1 MQQVHETFLLVLIP
15 LLYSQQPCG
24 CAPEAGHKDGRG
36 ARGAAGRLESKLT
49 VVQSAVVKRVQAAHR
64 GECAP
69 LGWAARDGLAEEAPN
84 WVLEGFTTQVF
95 FNFFK

>member
-49 VVQSAVVKRVQAAHR
+49 VVRSARRETGAGSAPWRMRAIGVGCPGRLGRR
-64 GECAP
+64 GTK
-69 LGWAARDGLAEEAPN
+69 LGVRRLYH
-84 WVLEGFTTQVF
+84 TSF
-95 FNFFK
+95 F